1 MWFHVSLGQKGSVTL
16 ETNQLYPRWYAMVR
30 DKETMG
36 VSEGPSLG
44 KFTPPPQ
51 TTPNL
56 VCDSAMTLEVSASCR
71 SIELGK
77 NSLHFLGSIESMGTY
92 MNLVMDLMLPDS

>member
-1 MWFHVSLGQKGSVTL
+1 MWFHVSFGKKGSVTL
-16 ETNQLYPRWYAMVR
+16 ETNQLYRRWYAWYAMVR

-44 KFTPPPQ
+44 KFTPRPK

-56 VCDSAMTLEVSASCR
+56 VCDSAMTLGGVS
-71 SIELGK
+71 IVPQ
-77 NSLHFLGSIESMGTY
+77 H
-92 MNLVMDLMLPDS
+92 